1 MNIRTQNI
9 VIFVKQCLV
18 MQKNRKVRDHDHYTG
33 KFRGDAH
40 SIYNLRYLT
49 QKDFPVFFNNC
60 TTYDFNLMIN
70 ELAKEFR
77 SELHCIT
84 LNGEQFMSFSIPI
97 KKRSMLTL
105 RLPII

>member
-1 MNIRTQNI
+1 
-9 VIFVKQCLV
+9 

-40 SIYNLRYLT
+40 SICNLRYLT

-77 SELHCIT
+77 SELHCVT
-84 LNGEQFMSFSIPI
+84 LNGEQFMSFPFLL

-105 RLPII
+105 KTLRKSYLPII